1 MDFGGERRRVYG
13 IYRWGSEMW
22 YGMSQDEGRGAMTAA
37 KLLLQ
42 AVFVIVGLVLIIW
55 VIGMRLPRDH
65 MATRVGHYQ
74 VPPEKVWAA
83 LTDIDAMPSWRIG
96 LKSVT
101 RLPDKDGMPVH
112 TEDTSAGKMTFETT
126 VMDPPRRLVRGM
138 ASDKLPFGGTWLF
151 DVAPAPDGSTLR
163 ITENG
168 YVTNPVFR
176 FVARFVIGYTS
187 EMDKYLKGLA
197 QHFGEK
203 PQIGD

>member
-1 MDFGGERRRVYG
+1 MPWLKWPVRV
-13 IYRWGSEMW
+13 
-22 YGMSQDEGRGAMTAA
+22 
-37 KLLLQ
+37 
-42 AVFVIVGLVLIIW
+42 VFVLVGIVAIIW
-55 VIGMRLPRDH
+55 VLGLMLPRDH
-65 MATRVGHYQ
+65 MATRMGHYQ

-101 RLPDKDGMPVH
+101 RLPDKNGLPVH
-112 TEDTSAGKMTFETT
+112 TENTSAGKMTFETT

-138 ASDKLPFGGTWLF
+138 ASDLPFGGTWTF
-151 DVAPAPDGSTLR
+151 DIAPAADGSTLR

-168 YVTNPVFR
+168 YVTNPIFR

-187 EMDKYLKGLA
+187 EMDKYLTGLA